1 MRDMFHIILAIAG
14 LIGCGEKAETNK
26 IAELDINPANLP
38 IRSECLGLDATKNR
52 SIPVDWDDQ
61 TPLRVCLV
69 EQADGALGFDI
80 RLRTET
86 PGLRRQAMNVEVQGS
101 SGRTAS
107 GVFPLVWNPFTGI
120 YELQLSQ
127 GCLVGS
133 PGGCAVTA
141 PDAMR
146 QLFTALPQAED
157 SWHPDVH
164 MSLTLV
170 QADGKDHPENPRF
183 HFQWNSNTAELPKII
198 N

>member
-1 MRDMFHIILAIAG
+1 MRQMFQKILAIAG
-14 LIGCGEKAETNK
+14 LIGCGEKAETANLAD
-26 IAELDINPANLP
+26 IDINPANTP
-38 IRSECLGLDATKNR
+38 VRFECLGLDATKNR

-61 TPLRVCLV
+61 TPLRVCLIQ
-69 EQADGALGFDI
+69 QADGALAFDI

-86 PGLRRQAMNVEVQGS
+86 PALRRQAMSVQVQGAN
-101 SGRTAS
+101 GRSAA

-141 PDAMR
+141 PAVMR
-146 QLFTALPQAED
+146 HLFTALPPAED
-157 SWHPDVH
+157 SWHPDVA
-164 MSLTLV
+164 MTLTLV
-170 QADGKDHPENPRF
+170 QPDGKAHPENPRF
-183 HFQWNSNTAELPKII
+183 HFQWNGQSPDLAKSI